1 MDTVKEI
8 EESIKQLTPGERV
21 RLERWFY
28 TQMFPL
34 DEIAEEQEAEN
45 RVEELAVQYEP
56 ASERRLMTV
65 DEYLTLEAS
74 SPRRHEF
81 VAGHVFAMTGVSKA
95 HNVIGLNVATS
106 MKSHLRGRP
115 CDVFMSD
122 FKLKFSVAS
131 DDLVYYPDVMVA
143 CDRGKRDAC
152 HTSQP
157 RLIVEVLSP
166 STRNNDLRDK
176 FVNYRQLASVEEYVV
191 VEQQR
196 PELTIYRR
204 GVRWRKDLICGM
216 DAVAEFRSIELSM
229 PLTRIFEGVADY

>member
-1 MDTVKEI
+1 MDRVKEI
-8 EESIKQLTPGERV
+8 EASIQQLTPGERV
-21 RLERWFY
+21 RLERWVY

-34 DEIAEEQEAEN
+34 DEIAEAQEAEH

-65 DEYLTLEAS
+65 DEYLTLEAN
-74 SPRRHEF
+74 SPLRHEF
-81 VAGHVFAMTGVSKA
+81 VAGHMFAMTGVSKA
-95 HNVIGLNVATS
+95 HNLISLNVATS
-106 MKSHLRGRP
+106 MKNHLRGGP

-131 DDLVYYPDVMVA
+131 DDFVYYPDVMVA
-143 CDRGKRDAC
+143 CDPGKRDDY

-176 FVNYRQLASVEEYVV
+176 FVSYRQLPSVEEYVV
-191 VEQQR
+191 VEQLR
-196 PELTIYRR
+196 PELTVYRR
-204 GVRWRKDLICGM
+204 GAHWQKDFICGL
-216 DAVAEFRSIELSM
+216 DAVAELRSIELSM
-229 PLTRIFEGVADY
+229 PLTRVFEGVAGY